1 MEYLH
6 DLSNQGEVMA
16 LEVISFGF
24 GRTATLSL
32 KAALEEIGFGPCYHM
47 ESVLQNMEERVP
59 HWNAAVEGKADW
71 HALYSGF
78 HSAVDWPTSAFWR
91 ELLEAYPEAKIILSS
106 RSVESWYESISQ
118 TILAVLTA
126 PEKWPEEQ
134 REWLEMVCKVVI
146 DRSLGG
152 KTDRDGVIAAFEAHE
167 AAVKKAVPADN
178 LLVFEA
184 KDGWGPLCE
193 FLGKPVPSG
202 PYPRSNSREEFFA
215 LLAGGGEG

>member
-1 MEYLH
+1 
-6 DLSNQGEVMA
+6 MA
-16 LEVISFGF
+16 LQVISFGF

-32 KAALEEIGFGPCYHM
+32 KEALEELGFGPCYHM
-47 ESVLQNMEERVP
+47 DQVLQDMENRVP
-59 HWNAAVEGKADW
+59 GWNAAVAGNPDW
-71 HALYSGF
+71 DAIYSGF
-78 HSAVDWPTSAFWR
+78 HSAVDWPTAAFWR
-91 ELLEAYPEAKIILSS
+91 ELIEAYPDAKFILSS

-134 REWLEMVCKVVI
+134 REWLEMVSKVVI

-152 KTDRDGVIAAFEAHE
+152 KTNRDSVIAAFEAHE
-167 AAVKKAVPADN
+167 AAVKEAVPAND

-184 KDGWGPLCE
+184 RQGWGPLCD

-202 PYPRSNSREEFFA
+202 PYPRSNSRQEFFE
-215 LLAGGGEG
+215 LLASGGES